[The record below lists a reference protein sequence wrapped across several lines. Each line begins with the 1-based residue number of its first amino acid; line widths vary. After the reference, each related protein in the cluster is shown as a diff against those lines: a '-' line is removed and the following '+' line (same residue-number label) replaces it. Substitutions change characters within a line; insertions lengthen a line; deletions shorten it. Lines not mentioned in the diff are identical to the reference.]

1 MKEGRKGLLVRLRP
15 EKKRDPLHLIRKT
28 VRELE
33 VGVRRL
39 ELDRVIS
46 PDFLALIPGPPFRQI
61 KLSFGHKVQNSLT
74 LSPTLCVCGGGIV
87 CCEVVVVCVV
97 CELLV

>member
-1 MKEGRKGLLVRLRP
+1 MKEGMKEGRKGLLVRSRP

-74 LSPTLCVCGGGIV
+74 LPPTICVWVRRLRGCSGVWGM
-87 CCEVVVVCVV
+87 
-97 CELLV
+97 